1 MDVNIP
7 TEDFESIFKH
17 IHDGVRDSSDFMNNI
32 ISKSKKC
39 TQKAF
44 DNVPFMFFSH
54 VLYVEIYEI
63 LKMIKNFEHYSTVDF
78 SFINFYPVVYC
89 HQFDDSIEIKSFI
102 DLKLYMVHVIYHVVL
117 EYLDSM
123 KIMYADNYDYQHLF
137 TAEFLESM
145 SDEKFARNIVDI
157 ISFMEYE
164 FNGFD
169 GVSFHD
175 LIECIEKQKKPKKD
189 IYLVF
194 TKISNIINTVQNL
207 NSYLM
212 DILMKIRYFPQNNS
226 VSVMLSRLQIE
237 DVIED
242 AS

>member
-1 MDVNIP
+1 MDVNLP
-7 TEDFESIFKH
+7 TEDFESVFKH
-17 IHDGVRDSSDFMNNI
+17 IQNGVRDSSDFMNNI

-63 LKMIKNFEHYSTVDF
+63 LKIINNLEQYTANDF
-78 SFINFYPVVYC
+78 SLINFYPVVYC

-102 DLKLYMVHVIYHVVL
+102 DLKLYMVHVIYHVIL

-123 KIMYADNYDYQHLF
+123 KIMYDNDYDYQHLF
-137 TAEFLESM
+137 TTKVLESM
-145 SDEKFARNIVDI
+145 SDEKFARNIIDI
-157 ISFMEYE
+157 ISFMEYD

-169 GVSFHD
+169 GVSFHA
-175 LIECIEKQKKPKKD
+175 LIECIEKQKKPKRD

-194 TKISNIINTVQNL
+194 IKTSYIIHTVQNL
-207 NSYLM
+207 DSYLM
-212 DILMKIRYFPQNNS
+212 DILIKFRYSVQNNS

-237 DVIED
+237 EV
-242 AS
+242 